1 VLVQGRRISAMV
13 EKEPSKFLR
22 RHSVQRS
29 LFMLVSG
36 CRVCAVFK
44 KKPCNIHVLHPM

>member
-1 VLVQGRRISAMV
+1 VLVLGRRICAVV
-13 EKEPSKFLR
+13 EKEPSKFLK

-36 CRVCAVFK
+36 CRVCAVLK
-44 KKPCNIHVLHPM
+44 KKPSNFYAPHPV